1 MTRSQGSSPSPTQV
15 HQGPV
20 SKVPL
25 SSWILLAALV
35 GAVVLLGVLNWAE
48 ARHWREARSAVAA
61 IDQQTAQAVAEWE
74 ALKLR
79 QLLLTN
85 RRLMLCNPSADN
97 VRIDDVLAI
106 YEQDG
111 NLRQFNSRAC
121 PNEWAR
127 FGGKLP
133 AGSKRVMDFSTTNA
147 ACNWSG
153 EFLFASVSWYT
164 FSQSGEPFWRR
175 IHIHPLLLTDKECL
189 ALAI

>member
-1 MTRSQGSSPSPTQV
+1 MTRSEGSSPNSTKI

-35 GAVVLLGVLNWAE
+35 GVVALLGVLNWAG
-48 ARHWREARSAVAA
+48 ADRWREARSAVTAV
-61 IDQQTAQAVAEWE
+61 DQKTAQAVAEWE

-85 RRLMLCNPSADN
+85 RPLVLCNPSVHN

-111 NLRQFNSRAC
+111 KLRQFNSRAC
-121 PNEWAR
+121 PDEWAR

-164 FSQSGEPFWRR
+164 YPPSGEPFWRR